1 MRRAQH
7 GKRKMNQAQH
17 ALLAPTQRTDVI
29 RMKAQL
35 AREIECLERQLARLR
50 MRDDLL
56 DMITL
61 RTYEEMIFSRQE
73 LLESLPWDA
82 E

>member
-1 MRRAQH
+1 
-7 GKRKMNQAQH
+7 MNQAQQT
-17 ALLAPTQRTDVI
+17 LLAPSYQTDVI

-35 AREIECLERQLARLR
+35 IREIECLERQLSRIR

-61 RTYEEMIFSRQE
+61 QTYEEMISSRQE
-73 LLESLPWDA
+73 ILETLPWDS

>member
-1 MRRAQH
+1 
-7 GKRKMNQAQH
+7 MNQAQQT
-17 ALLAPTQRTDVI
+17 LLAPTHQSDVI

-35 AREIECLERQLARLR
+35 AREIECLERQLARIR

-56 DMITL
+56 DIMTL
-61 RTYEEMIFSRQE
+61 QTYEEMISSRKE
-73 LLESLPWDA
+73 ILESLPWDT